1 MKKIS
6 RKICQKVIINQF
18 PLLVL
23 ESQGNHLGWSSYQVF
38 KDPKFLMKCFEYE
51 NVKCLSRIPSIRKDD
66 STLCNPSIGRLI

>member
-66 STLCNPSIGRLI
+66 PTLCNPSIGRLI